1 MDIYNMTKA
10 QALGYLERRAEANE
24 KLIDVLNDTE
34 DMMFIAFKDREIFM
48 QEKAFQKVCELFSLQ
63 TYTYIRDYQDAAYKF
78 ETDAEMEI
86 LGKKYKLYSIYN
98 SEEKE

>member
-1 MDIYNMTKA
+1 MDIHSMTKEEV
-10 QALGYLERRAEANE
+10 LTYLERRAEANE

-34 DMMFIAFKDREIFM
+34 DMMFLAFKEREIFM

-63 TYTYIRDYQDAAYKF
+63 TYTYIRDYENAIYKY
-78 ETDAEMEI
+78 ETNAEMEI
-86 LGKKYKLYSIYN
+86 LGKRYKLFCIYN